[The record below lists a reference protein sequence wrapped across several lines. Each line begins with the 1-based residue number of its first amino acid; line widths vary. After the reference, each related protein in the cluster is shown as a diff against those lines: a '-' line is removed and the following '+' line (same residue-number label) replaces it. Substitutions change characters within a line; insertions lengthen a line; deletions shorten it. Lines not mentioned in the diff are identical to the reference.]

1 MTYLEDLPPL
11 EKLAAVD
18 RALFFHRTM
27 PFGLHQTP
35 GHRRAISQLDDI
47 RDDLLD
53 LGGDLYSHPE
63 DAQ

>member
-1 MTYLEDLPPL
+1 MTYLEDLPPR

-27 PFGLHQTP
+27 PFGLHQAP

-53 LGGDLYSHPE
+53 SYDDHYFHPE
-63 DAQ
+63 GKQ

>member
-63 DAQ
+63 GAR